1 MATRVTQETRI
12 AAAGLPASN
21 STALAT
27 QVLAVS
33 VAAPPASLTAA
44 EATQVVWL
52 AVATY
57 NPTAISVYP
66 ATLLNAQ
73 TFPPVTVT
81 VPAPP
86 VANPPGTGGPVVTV
100 PPPPEIIYDW
110 GPEFVYDGTPA
121 SPPPAP
127 TPSPSTPPV
136 VSGPGGGEGI
146 GGSGVGVGVGIGG
159 GIGPGISP
167 AESPPAVL
175 PVDPSF
181 LPQVPVIPDKAPPY
195 QLLPKSA
202 IPPEMNRVPMPAA
215 RPANEYDQELYRQTG
230 EWAGFLAGPGSRAL
244 SVGGGL
250 SGLSGLGSLGSSTQ
264 AGWNQTRSLDTYR
277 RGSRGLE
284 REFFERGGVITPG
297 PGPDVVVV
305 DWVVPTGYEARIYA
319 YYCIYTGTGFVQGS
333 GDIIWGLRAGL
344 NWVRNMGGLLYA
356 VGSLANPFPVQD
368 YTAVKPN
375 QRVTFQVNVPNISGL
390 IQVGASRILC
400 GVQGWLFPITRRV
413 EENERGR

>member
-1 MATRVTQETRI
+1 MASRITQQERIVPASLPAAATVARVTQVEKAVVVSQP
-12 AAAGLPASN
+12 AALSPARVAQLERCIVAEHIPGVLPIFPATAS
-21 STALAT
+21 
-27 QVLAVS
+27 
-33 VAAPPASLTAA
+33 
-44 EATQVVWL
+44 
-52 AVATY
+52 AVATF
-57 NPTAISVYP
+57 P
-66 ATLLNAQ
+66 ALTI
-73 TFPPVTVT
+73 TVVTPP
-81 VPAPP
+81 AE
-86 VANPPGTGGPVVTV
+86 NPPGTGGPVVTV
-100 PPPPEIIYDW
+100 PPPEIVFD
-110 GPEFVYDGTPA
+110 GPDFVFDAT
-121 SPPPAP
+121 PPAEP
-127 TPSPSTPPV
+127 TPSPSTPPA

-215 RPANEYDQELYRQTG
+215 RPANEYDQELYRQAG

-368 YTAVKPN
+368 YVAVKPN
-375 QRVTFQVNVPNISGL
+375 QRIVFQVNVPNLSGL